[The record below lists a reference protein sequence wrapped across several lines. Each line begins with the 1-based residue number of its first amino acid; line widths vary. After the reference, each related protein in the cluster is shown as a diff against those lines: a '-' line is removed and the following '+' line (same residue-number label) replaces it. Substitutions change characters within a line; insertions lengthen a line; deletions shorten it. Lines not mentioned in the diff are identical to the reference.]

1 MRGSALSCFSKTLLF
16 LVAASVCVA
25 QTPAQTPAPA
35 PDQAPLHTTMPAPVT
50 QSELPLNRR
59 IENQLRTQ
67 YSIPPTIDVI
77 VGEVKPSDMPGFD
90 TLPVTMKASNRNTTL
105 EFLISKDKKTL
116 AHLEKFDLTSDPTSK
131 INLAGRPVRG
141 NKDAKV
147 TIISYDDFECP
158 YCALM
163 HKTLTTDLLN
173 IYGDRIRVVYK
184 DYPLFSIHP
193 WADHAAVDANCLNQQ
208 SGTAYWNFADYIHAN
223 QSSVTMNKDAKRPLP
238 EQNAELDRLA
248 LEQGKKDHLDGA
260 KLQAC
265 VKAQD
270 DASVMASAKEG
281 DDLGVDSTPTLF
293 VNGEKLSGAVPLEA
307 LLPIINRALRSAG
320 VPIPAAAEPT
330 PPAKAEPAAV
340 DSKEKK

>member
-1 MRGSALSCFSKTLLF
+1 MSCFSRSLL
-16 LVAASVCVA
+16 LLLAAGVCAA
-25 QTPAQTPAPA
+25 QTPAQPQSPAPTS
-35 PDQAPLHTTMPAPVT
+35 QAATAPVP

-90 TLPVTMKASNRNTTL
+90 TLPVTMKTSNRNTTL
-105 EFLISKDKKTL
+105 DFLISKDKKTL
-116 AHLEKFDLTSDPTSK
+116 AHLEKFDLTTDPTSK

-141 NKDAKV
+141 NKDAKI
-147 TIISYDDFECP
+147 TIISYDDFQCP
-158 YCALM
+158 YCAMM
-163 HKTLTTDLLN
+163 HKTLTTDLPN
-173 IYGDRIRVVYK
+173 IYGDRIRIIYK

-238 EQNAELDRLA
+238 EQNAELDRLTI
-248 LEQGKKDHLDGA
+248 EQGKKDHLDGA

-265 VKAQD
+265 VKTQD
-270 DASVMASAKEG
+270 DASVLASAKEG
-281 DDLGVDSTPTLF
+281 VELGVDSTPTLF
-293 VNGEKLSGAVPLEA
+293 VNGEKLSGAVPLQA
-307 LLPIINRALRSAG
+307 LLPIINRALRSEG
-320 VPIPAAAEPT
+320 VSVPAAAEPA
-330 PPAKAEPAAV
+330 PPAKAEPAAAAPPTPPK
-340 DSKEKK
+340 DKR